1 MSQPCGKVCSM
12 PGRYSIYLRSSP
24 FTCIVD
30 TLSILVRLA
39 YSMSTSLLSKNRPF
53 YTSLRYIT
61 EERFDSDVVEIN
73 KAKGTAWIRWLCFIL
88 GPLPQAIRLAS
99 FKGVQGTKI
108 VGFGFLSSWLLV
120 EFLVLIAARTARDAP
135 PNWPSDAFEVIDA
148 IAFFS
153 VLASTTFVE
162 SIMLLIQLE
171 LHIFAAL
178 ADLSFTH
185 SWVLTLLIC
194 LFFFFTIGVYSAL
207 LSLLSALAHRGFSE
221 HLGLAETF
229 LVAFRERDGESLKVD
244 RVAIW
249 CLGCFVIHLA
259 ACFML
264 YGYSGMYNPSGTVN
278 PGWTGVFG

>member
-1 MSQPCGKVCSM
+1 
-12 PGRYSIYLRSSP
+12 
-24 FTCIVD
+24 
-30 TLSILVRLA
+30 VRLVDIRYTCEA
-39 YSMSTSLLSKNRPF
+39 HPSPASSTHYQSSSVLPIACLLLYSLKTDHSTPPSAISRRKDSTAMLWRSTRLKAQLGSAGCASFLDHCRKRSDWRLSK
-53 YTSLRYIT
+53 
-61 EERFDSDVVEIN
+61 
-73 KAKGTAWIRWLCFIL
+73 
-88 GPLPQAIRLAS
+88 
-99 FKGVQGTKI
+99 
-108 VGFGFLSSWLLV
+108 GFLSSWLLV

-185 SWVLTLLIC
+185 PWVLTLLIC